1 MLHRVIFG
9 SIERFIG
16 ILIEHYAGAFP
27 VWLSPVQ
34 VKILPISEKQHD
46 YARKVEEE
54 MKAKGIRVKLDDRS
68 EKVGYKIREA
78 QLEKVPYMVI
88 VGQKEEEENILSV
101 RSRKDGDIGQMR
113 LAEFM
118 EKIKALWKKFKG
130 IKNYEIILALVIIA
144 IAVIIYS
151 IVSTAGTKQT
161 ATESDPEERL
171 EQILSEVEG
180 AGAVE
185 VMITYAGT
193 GSKIAATETDTKT
206 TSTDAGGTKTT
217 TVTTTTS
224 PVMQGSEVLI
234 LGEKEPEVVG
244 VLVVAEGADD
254 VKVRLRLRDAVATVL
269 GIKSSAIQ
277 ILSRRDV

>member
-1 MLHRVIFG
+1 
-9 SIERFIG
+9 
-16 ILIEHYAGAFP
+16 
-27 VWLSPVQ
+27 
-34 VKILPISEKQHD
+34 
-46 YARKVEEE
+46 
-54 MKAKGIRVKLDDRS
+54 
-68 EKVGYKIREA
+68 
-78 QLEKVPYMVI
+78 
-88 VGQKEEEENILSV
+88 
-101 RSRKDGDIGQMR
+101 
-113 LAEFM
+113 M

-151 IVSTAGTKQT
+151 IVSAAGTKQT